1 MVRTQTCQS
10 GRYGV
15 SVGGGP
21 TICIG
26 YLPWRLRSR
35 NHPTCNSRASSPYP
49 RTLAFVRRECTARCH
64 LRRSVSTWRHGAWHV
79 CVPQGRSRSRQTMHC
94 LPVGPTCSQPTV
106 ILYRNARPRQQQ
118 RGIAYHN
125 MHNFVLHRGEGFVE
139 QLYSESGHCCT
150 VRAGVFHVL
159 IVITASHKLR
169 INRSSPATRR
179 ISLGI
184 IREAQRGII
193 LSVLIGSIDTHGPTP
208 GPAAG
213 TQCPWPA
220 RSHTKSW
227 VPLVAP
233 LHAGY

>member
-49 RTLAFVRRECTARCH
+49 LTAASVRRECTARCH

-106 ILYRNARPRQQQ
+106 ILFGKRVTSPAATGHSVPQYAQLRPAQGRRIRQTVVQ
-118 RGIAYHN
+118 RERLL
-125 MHNFVLHRGEGFVE
+125 LHRLSRFF
-139 QLYSESGHCCT
+139 SCSDSHHCEPQTADQSLKPCY
-150 VRAGVFHVL
+150 AQN
-159 IVITASHKLR
+159 ITR
-169 INRSSPATRR
+169 Y
-179 ISLGI
+179 
-184 IREAQRGII
+184 Q
-193 LSVLIGSIDTHGPTP
+193 
-208 GPAAG
+208 
-213 TQCPWPA
+213 
-220 RSHTKSW
+220 
-227 VPLVAP
+227 
-233 LHAGY
+233 